1 MHSARTT
8 CMLRGAVSCEE
19 DADDEEEE
27 SASPS
32 PGPVVFCSMHEV
44 EAFWDEQSR
53 YVSDVCS
60 IDDGSARQLL
70 KEHGH
75 DADAAIQDF
84 LVNVRWTYEP
94 SERDPCF

>member
-1 MHSARTT
+1 
-8 CMLRGAVSCEE
+8 MLHGAVSCEE
-19 DADDEEEE
+19 DADDEEED
-27 SASPS
+27 SGSTSPA
-32 PGPVVFCSMHEV
+32 PVVFCSMHEV

-84 LVNVRWTYEP
+84 LVNVRFTGECL
-94 SERDPCF
+94 ERYSCFQSLR

>member
-1 MHSARTT
+1 M
-8 CMLRGAVSCEE
+8 CAVSCEE
-19 DADDEEEE
+19 DVEEEE
-27 SASPS
+27 EDPTGTSQTPLI
-32 PGPVVFCSMHEV
+32 FCSMHEV
-44 EAFWDEQSR
+44 EAFWDEQTR

-84 LVNVRWTYEP
+84 LVNVRILSPIYTV
-94 SERDPCF
+94 S